1 MNELND
7 TLKQLNIFLDE
18 ESLNKLYKSSSS
30 LDGAIEYYFNNTH
43 LYNILAQEKVNL
55 IQEKVNLIQEK
66 VNLIQEKVSHRHRIK
81 EIINQ
86 CEENIKINNH
96 DDLFTKIN
104 YIYDAGN
111 LEIRKID
118 LLLFASTLQRDN
130 PEFDYIS
137 IIVLLEYISDD
148 ILLKIFNDN
157 TLIYPHNN
165 RPFLTNKL
173 GSTMSTLLIQGYFE
187 IYYYIINRLQ
197 NRLELNV
204 EDDLMILFNF
214 ILFRLS
220 DSRKDETIVLRYKP
234 LINILKLKLNLTINL
249 FSNEWFDNFINKCKE
264 TLNNLKQK
272 ESWIKNNY
280 EEKSKSSPSGQG
292 CSASLNLFQGVLLIQ
307 FLKRDTQLSYI
318 FTGHSRWEDTV
329 EPVIESVEPYSNYI
343 LDRNLDVDEE
353 YINSIREIF
362 N

>member
-43 LYNILAQEKVNL
+43 LYNILA
-55 IQEKVNLIQEK
+55 QEK

-204 EDDLMILFNF
+204 EDDLMVLFNF

-220 DSRKDETIVLRYKP
+220 DTRKDETIVLRYKP
-234 LINILKLKLNLTINL
+234 LINILRQRLNLTINL
-249 FSNEWFDNFINKCKE
+249 FSNEWFNNIINKCKE
-264 TLNNLKQK
+264 TLINLKQK
-272 ESWIKNNY
+272 ETWIKKNNY
-280 EEKSKSSPSGQG
+280 EEKST
-292 CSASLNLFQGVLLIQ
+292 LLIQ
-307 FLKRDTQLSYI
+307 FLKRDTQLYYI

>member
-1 MNELND
+1 MNKLNN
-7 TLKQLNIFLDE
+7 TLKQLNIFLDD

-30 LDGAIEYYFNNTH
+30 LDGAIEYYLNNTH
-43 LYNILAQEKVNL
+43 LYNILT
-55 IQEKVNLIQEK
+55 QEKVNLIQEK

-86 CEENIKINNH
+86 CEENIKINNY

-104 YIYDAGN
+104 YIYGAGI

-130 PEFDYIS
+130 PEFDYMS

-220 DSRKDETIVLRYKP
+220 DIRKDETIVLRYKP
-234 LINILKLKLNLTINL
+234 LINILRQRLNLTINL
-249 FSNEWFDNFINKCKE
+249 FSNEWFNNFINKCKE
-264 TLNNLKQK
+264 TLINLKQK
-272 ESWIKNNY
+272 EAWIKKNNY
-280 EEKSKSSPSGQG
+280 EEK
-292 CSASLNLFQGVLLIQ
+292 NVLLIQ

>member
-1 MNELND
+1 MNELKN
-7 TLKQLNIFLDE
+7 TLKELNIFLDE

-30 LDGAIEYYFNNTH
+30 LDGAIEYYLNNTH
-43 LYNILAQEKVNL
+43 LYNILT
-55 IQEKVNLIQEK
+55 
-66 VNLIQEKVSHRHRIK
+66 QEKVSQRHRIK
-81 EIINQ
+81 EIIDQ
-86 CEENIKINNH
+86 CEENIKINNY

-104 YIYDAGN
+104 YVYGAGI

-118 LLLFASTLQRDN
+118 LLLFASTLKRDN
-130 PEFDYIS
+130 PEFEYMS

-165 RPFLTNKL
+165 RTFLTNKL

-220 DSRKDETIVLRYKP
+220 DTRKDETIILRYKP
-234 LINILKLKLNLTINL
+234 LINILRQRLNQTINL
-249 FSNEWFDNFINKCKE
+249 FSNEWFNNFINKCKE
-264 TLNNLKQK
+264 TLINLKQK
-272 ESWIKNNY
+272 EVWIKKNNY
-280 EEKSKSSPSGQG
+280 EEKS
-292 CSASLNLFQGVLLIQ
+292 VLLIQ
-307 FLKRDTQLSYI
+307 FLKRDIQLSYI

>member
-1 MNELND
+1 MNELNN

-43 LYNILAQEKVNL
+43 LYNILTQEKVL
-55 IQEKVNLIQEK
+55 Q
-66 VNLIQEKVSHRHRIK
+66 RHRIK

-86 CEENIKINNH
+86 CEENIKINNY

-104 YIYDAGN
+104 YVYGAGN

-130 PEFDYIS
+130 PEFNYMN

-197 NRLELNV
+197 NRLVLNV

-220 DSRKDETIVLRYKP
+220 DTRKDETIVLRYKP
-234 LINILKLKLNLTINL
+234 LINILRQRLKLNLTNL
-249 FSNEWFDNFINKCKE
+249 FSNEWFNDFINKCKE
-264 TLNNLKQK
+264 TLINLKQK
-272 ESWIKNNY
+272 EAWIKNIHY
-280 EEKSKSSPSGQG
+280 EEKSKLILKG
-292 CSASLNLFQGVLLIQ
+292 LLIQ

-318 FTGHSRWEDTV
+318 FTGHSRWEDCA
-329 EPVIESVEPYSNYI
+329 EPVIESIEPYSNYI
-343 LDRNLDVDEE
+343 LDKNLDIDEE

>member
-1 MNELND
+1 MNELKN
-7 TLKQLNIFLDE
+7 TLKELNIFLDE

-30 LDGAIEYYFNNTH
+30 LDGAIEYYLNNTH
-43 LYNILAQEKVNL
+43 LYNILT
-55 IQEKVNLIQEK
+55 
-66 VNLIQEKVSHRHRIK
+66 QEKVSQRHRIK
-81 EIINQ
+81 EIIDQ
-86 CEENIKINNH
+86 CEENIKINNY

-104 YIYDAGN
+104 YVYGAGI

-118 LLLFASTLQRDN
+118 LLLFASTLKRDN
-130 PEFDYIS
+130 PEFEYMS

-220 DSRKDETIVLRYKP
+220 DTRKDETIILRYKP
-234 LINILKLKLNLTINL
+234 LINILRQRLNQTINL
-249 FSNEWFDNFINKCKE
+249 FSNEWFNNFINKCKE
-264 TLNNLKQK
+264 TLINLKQK
-272 ESWIKNNY
+272 EVWIKKNNY
-280 EEKSKSSPSGQG
+280 EEKS
-292 CSASLNLFQGVLLIQ
+292 VLLIQ
-307 FLKRDTQLSYI
+307 FLKRDIQLSYI

>member
-1 MNELND
+1 MNELNN

-30 LDGAIEYYFNNTH
+30 LDGAIEYYLNNTH
-43 LYNILAQEKVNL
+43 LYNILT
-55 IQEKVNLIQEK
+55 
-66 VNLIQEKVSHRHRIK
+66 QEKVSQRHRIK
-81 EIINQ
+81 EIIDQ

-104 YIYDAGN
+104 YIYGADN

-118 LLLFASTLQRDN
+118 LLLFASTLQRNN
-130 PEFDYIS
+130 PEFDYMS

-220 DSRKDETIVLRYKP
+220 DTRKDETIVLRYKP
-234 LINILKLKLNLTINL
+234 LINILKERLNLNQTINL
-249 FSNEWFDNFINKCKE
+249 FSNEWFNNFINKCKE
-264 TLNNLKQK
+264 TLINLKQK
-272 ESWIKNNY
+272 EVWIKKNNY
-280 EEKSKSSPSGQG
+280 EEKS
-292 CSASLNLFQGVLLIQ
+292 VLLIQ
-307 FLKRDTQLSYI
+307 FLKRDTQLSCI
-318 FTGHSRWEDTV
+318 FTGHSRWDDTV

-343 LDRNLDVDEE
+343 LDNNLNVDEE

>member
-7 TLKQLNIFLDE
+7 TVKQLNIFLDE

-43 LYNILAQEKVNL
+43 LYNILAQEKVIL

-66 VNLIQEKVSHRHRIK
+66 VNLIQKKVNLIQETVSQRHRIK

-104 YIYDAGN
+104 YIYDAGI

-130 PEFDYIS
+130 PEFDYMS

-220 DSRKDETIVLRYKP
+220 DTRKDETIVLRYKP
-234 LINILKLKLNLTINL
+234 LINILKLKL
-249 FSNEWFDNFINKCKE
+249 KK
-264 TLNNLKQK
+264 
-272 ESWIKNNY
+272 
-280 EEKSKSSPSGQG
+280 
-292 CSASLNLFQGVLLIQ
+292 
-307 FLKRDTQLSYI
+307 
-318 FTGHSRWEDTV
+318 
-329 EPVIESVEPYSNYI
+329 VI
-343 LDRNLDVDEE
+343 
-353 YINSIREIF
+353 
-362 N
+362 

>member
-1 MNELND
+1 MNELKN

-30 LDGAIEYYFNNTH
+30 LDGSIEYYFNNTH
-43 LYNILAQEKVNL
+43 LYNIQEVN
-55 IQEKVNLIQEK
+55 K
-66 VNLIQEKVSHRHRIK
+66 EKVSQRHRIK

-86 CEENIKINNH
+86 CEENIKINNKSNPDGY

-104 YIYDAGN
+104 YVYGSGI

-130 PEFDYIS
+130 SDFDYMS
-137 IIVLLEYISDD
+137 IIILLEYISDD

-157 TLIYPHNN
+157 TLIYPHSN
-165 RPFLTNKL
+165 RLFLTNKL

-187 IYYYIINRLQ
+187 IYHYIINRLQ
-197 NRLELNV
+197 NRLELNI

-214 ILFRLS
+214 ILFRFS
-220 DSRKDETIVLRYKP
+220 DSRKDETIILRYKP
-234 LINILKLKLNLTINL
+234 LINILKSRLNLLNL
-249 FSNEWFDNFINKCKE
+249 FSNEWFNNFISKCKE
-264 TLNNLKQK
+264 TLINLKQK
-272 ESWIKNNY
+272 EVWIKNTNY
-280 EEKSKSSPSGQG
+280 EEKSK
-292 CSASLNLFQGVLLIQ
+292 LLIQ

-318 FTGHSRWEDTV
+318 FTGHSRWEDSI
-329 EPVIESVEPYSNYI
+329 EPVIESIEPYSNYI
-343 LDRNLDVDEE
+343 LDRNLNLDED
-353 YINSIREIF
+353 YIKCIREIF

>member
-1 MNELND
+1 MASDELKN
-7 TLKQLNIFLDE
+7 TLKQLNIFLNE

-43 LYNILAQEKVNL
+43 LYNMQTETILSLDNKVS
-55 IQEKVNLIQEK
+55 QV
-66 VNLIQEKVSHRHRIK
+66 QEKVSQVQEKVLHRHRIK

-86 CEENIKINNH
+86 CEENIKINSY

-104 YIYDAGN
+104 YIYGAGN

-130 PEFDYIS
+130 PEFDYIN

-220 DSRKDETIVLRYKP
+220 DTRKDETIVLRYKP
-234 LINILKLKLNLTINL
+234 LINILKERLNQTINL
-249 FSNEWFDNFINKCKE
+249 FSNEWFNNFINKCKE
-264 TLNNLKQK
+264 TLINLKQK
-272 ESWIKNNY
+272 EVWIKKNNY
-280 EEKSKSSPSGQG
+280 EEKS
-292 CSASLNLFQGVLLIQ
+292 VLLIQ
-307 FLKRDTQLSYI
+307 FLKRDTQLSCI

-343 LDRNLDVDEE
+343 LDNNLNVDEE
-353 YINSIREIF
+353 YINSIKEIF

>member
-1 MNELND
+1 MDELKN

-43 LYNILAQEKVNL
+43 LYNIQKVD
-55 IQEKVNLIQEK
+55 KVK
-66 VNLIQEKVSHRHRIK
+66 EKVSQRHRIK

-86 CEENIKINNH
+86 CKENIKINNY
-96 DDLFTKIN
+96 DDLFTKID
-104 YIYDAGN
+104 YVYGAGN

-130 PEFDYIS
+130 PEFDYMS

-165 RPFLTNKL
+165 RSFLTNKL

-187 IYYYIINRLQ
+187 IYHYIINRLQ
-197 NRLELNV
+197 NRLVLNV

-220 DSRKDETIVLRYKP
+220 DTRKDDIIISRYKP
-234 LINILKLKLNLTINL
+234 LINILRQRLNLTINL
-249 FSNEWFDNFINKCKE
+249 FSNEWFNDFINKCKE
-264 TLNNLKQK
+264 TLINLKQK
-272 ESWIKNNY
+272 EAWIKNINY
-280 EEKSKSSPSGQG
+280 EEKSKSSLKS
-292 CSASLNLFQGVLLIQ
+292 LLIQ

-343 LDRNLDVDEE
+343 LDRNLEVDEE

>member
-1 MNELND
+1 MNELKN

-30 LDGAIEYYFNNTH
+30 LDGSIEYYFNNTH
-43 LYNILAQEKVNL
+43 LYNIQEVN
-55 IQEKVNLIQEK
+55 K
-66 VNLIQEKVSHRHRIK
+66 EKVSQRHRIK

-86 CEENIKINNH
+86 CEENIKINNKSNPDGY

-104 YIYDAGN
+104 YVYGSGI

-130 PEFDYIS
+130 SDFDYMS
-137 IIVLLEYISDD
+137 IIILLEYISDD

-187 IYYYIINRLQ
+187 IYHYIINRLQ
-197 NRLELNV
+197 NRLELNI

-214 ILFRLS
+214 ILFRFS
-220 DSRKDETIVLRYKP
+220 DSRKDETIILRYKP
-234 LINILKLKLNLTINL
+234 LINILKSRLNLLNL
-249 FSNEWFDNFINKCKE
+249 FSNEWFNNFISKCKE
-264 TLNNLKQK
+264 TLINLKQK
-272 ESWIKNNY
+272 EVWIKNTNY
-280 EEKSKSSPSGQG
+280 EEKSK
-292 CSASLNLFQGVLLIQ
+292 LLIQ

-318 FTGHSRWEDTV
+318 FTGHSRWEDSI
-329 EPVIESVEPYSNYI
+329 EPVIESIEPYSNYI
-343 LDRNLDVDEE
+343 LDRNLNLDED
-353 YINSIREIF
+353 YIKCIREIF

>member
-1 MNELND
+1 MASDKLNNI
-7 TLKQLNIFLDE
+7 LKHLNIFLDD

-30 LDGAIEYYFNNTH
+30 LDGSIEYYFNNTH
-43 LYNILAQEKVNL
+43 LYNIQKV
-55 IQEKVNLIQEK
+55 
-66 VNLIQEKVSHRHRIK
+66 EKVSQRHRIK

-86 CEENIKINNH
+86 CEENIKINNY

-104 YIYDAGN
+104 YIYGAGI

-130 PEFDYIS
+130 PEFDYMS
-137 IIVLLEYISDD
+137 IIVLLKYISND

-157 TLIYPHNN
+157 TLIYPYNN

-197 NRLELNV
+197 NRLELNA

-220 DSRKDETIVLRYKP
+220 DSRKDKTIVLRYKP
-234 LINILKLKLNLTINL
+234 LINILKSKLNLTNL

-264 TLNNLKQK
+264 TLINLKQK
-272 ESWIKNNY
+272 EAWIKNNY
-280 EEKSKSSPSGQG
+280 EEKNS
-292 CSASLNLFQGVLLIQ
+292 LLIQ

-318 FTGHSRWEDTV
+318 FTGHSRWEDTI
-329 EPVIESVEPYSNYI
+329 EPIIESIEPYSNYI
-343 LDRNLDVDEE
+343 LDGNLGVDEE

>member
-1 MNELND
+1 MNELNN

-43 LYNILAQEKVNL
+43 LYNILT
-55 IQEKVNLIQEK
+55 QEK
-66 VNLIQEKVSHRHRIK
+66 VNLIQEKVSQRRRIK
-81 EIINQ
+81 EIIDQ
-86 CEENIKINNH
+86 CEENIKINNF

-104 YIYDAGN
+104 YVYGAGI

-130 PEFDYIS
+130 PEFDYMS

-197 NRLELNV
+197 NRLVLNV

-214 ILFRLS
+214 LLFRLS
-220 DSRKDETIVLRYKP
+220 DTRKDETIVLRYKP
-234 LINILKLKLNLTINL
+234 LINILKSRLKLINL
-249 FSNEWFDNFINKCKE
+249 FSNEWFNNFINKCKE
-264 TLNNLKQK
+264 TLINLKEK
-272 ESWIKNNY
+272 EAWIKKNNY
-280 EEKSKSSPSGQG
+280 EEKSS
-292 CSASLNLFQGVLLIQ
+292 LLIQ
-307 FLKRDTQLSYI
+307 FLKRDTQLSCI
-318 FTGHSRWEDTV
+318 FTGHSRWEDCA

-343 LDRNLDVDEE
+343 LDNNLNVDEE

-362 N
+362 NQ

>member
-1 MNELND
+1 MNKLNN

-43 LYNILAQEKVNL
+43 LYNILT
-55 IQEKVNLIQEK
+55 
-66 VNLIQEKVSHRHRIK
+66 QEKVSQRHRIK

-86 CEENIKINNH
+86 CEENIKVNNYN
-96 DDLFTKIN
+96 DLFTKIN
-104 YIYDAGN
+104 YVYGAGN

-130 PEFDYIS
+130 PEFDYMS

-220 DSRKDETIVLRYKP
+220 DTRKDETIILRYKP
-234 LINILKLKLNLTINL
+234 LINILKERLNLNQTINL
-249 FSNEWFDNFINKCKE
+249 FSNEWFYNFINKCKE
-264 TLNNLKQK
+264 TLINLKQK
-272 ESWIKNNY
+272 EAWIKNIHY
-280 EEKSKSSPSGQG
+280 EEKS
-292 CSASLNLFQGVLLIQ
+292 NLLIQ
-307 FLKRDTQLSYI
+307 FLKRDIQLSYI

-329 EPVIESVEPYSNYI
+329 EPVIESYSNYI
-343 LDRNLDVDEE
+343 LDKNLNVDEE
-353 YINSIREIF
+353 YINCIRGIF